1 MNREYKQW
9 NIEKKLIP
17 EMIRLY
23 CLGKHKESRKEE
35 GVKGKELCSK
45 CEELAEYAEFRLE
58 MCPFKKNKGFCSFC
72 KIHCYKP
79 EYRAE
84 MKAVMRYSGSRMLFS
99 HPIFALSHVV
109 AMIRYKKEM
118 KKNQK
123 DHNDATNKKTCEQSI
138 HIPEQNSAKEQKDDR

>member
-1 MNREYKQW
+1 MNREYKQL

-17 EMIRLY
+17 EMIRIY
-23 CLGKHKESRKEE
+23 CRGNHKESIKEE

-45 CEELAEYAEFRLE
+45 CKELAEYAEFRLE
-58 MCPFKKNKGFCSFC
+58 KCPFKKNKGFCSFC

-99 HPIFALSHVV
+99 HPIFALSHVA
-109 AMIRYKKEM
+109 AMLKHKKRE
-118 KKNQK
+118 KQTNDQNK
-123 DHNDATNKKTCEQSI
+123 D
-138 HIPEQNSAKEQKDDR
+138 KEQTNDR

>member
-17 EMIRLY
+17 EMIRIY
-23 CLGKHKESRKEE
+23 CLGNHKESRKEE

-45 CEELAEYAEFRLE
+45 CKELAEYAEFRLE
-58 MCPFKKNKGFCSFC
+58 KCPFKKNKGFCSFC

-84 MKAVMRYSGSRMLFS
+84 MKKVMRYSGSRMLFT
-99 HPIFALSHVV
+99 HPIFALSHVA
-109 AMIRYKKEM
+109 AMLKHKKRE
-118 KKNQK
+118 KQTNDQNK
-123 DHNDATNKKTCEQSI
+123 D
-138 HIPEQNSAKEQKDDR
+138 KEQTNDR

>member
-17 EMIRLY
+17 EMIRIY
-23 CLGKHKESRKEE
+23 CRGNHKESRKEE

-45 CEELAEYAEFRLE
+45 CKELAEYAAFRLE
-58 MCPFKKNKGFCSFC
+58 KCPFKKNKGFCSFC

-84 MKAVMRYSGSRMLFS
+84 MKKVMRYSGPRMLFP
-99 HPIFALSHVV
+99 HPIFALSHVA
-109 AMIRYKKEM
+109 AMLKHKKRE
-118 KKNQK
+118 KQTNDQNK
-123 DHNDATNKKTCEQSI
+123 D
-138 HIPEQNSAKEQKDDR
+138 KEQTNDR

>member
-17 EMIRLY
+17 EMIRTY
-23 CLGKHKESRKEE
+23 CLGNHKELRKEE

-45 CEELAEYAEFRLE
+45 CKEYAEFRLE
-58 MCPFKKNKGFCSFC
+58 KCPFKKNKGFCSFC

-109 AMIRYKKEM
+109 AMIRYKREM
-118 KKNQK
+118 KENQK
-123 DHNDATNKKTCEQSI
+123 VHNDATNKKECEQSI

>member
-17 EMIRLY
+17 EMIRIY
-23 CLGKHKESRKEE
+23 CLGNHKESRKEE
-35 GVKGKELCSK
+35 SVKGKELCSK
-45 CEELAEYAEFRLE
+45 CKELTEYAEFRLE
-58 MCPFKKNKGFCSFC
+58 KCPFKKNKGFCSFC

-84 MKAVMRYSGSRMLFS
+84 MKKAMRYSGSRMLFS

-109 AMIRYKKEM
+109 AMLKHKKRE
-118 KKNQK
+118 KQTNDQNK
-123 DHNDATNKKTCEQSI
+123 D
-138 HIPEQNSAKEQKDDR
+138 KEQTNGR

>member
-1 MNREYKQW
+1 MNREYKHW
-9 NIEKKLIP
+9 NTEKKLIP
-17 EMIRLY
+17 VMIRTY
-23 CLGKHKESRKEE
+23 CRGNHKTERKAE

-45 CEELAEYAEFRLE
+45 CKELAEYAEFKLE
-58 MCPFKKNKGFCSFC
+58 KCPFKKNKGFCSFC

-123 DHNDATNKKTCEQSI
+123 VHNDATNKKECEQSI
-138 HIPEQNSAKEQKDDR
+138 HISEQNSAKEQKDDR